1 MQIKEAIEAFAALA
15 QEHRLAVFRLLV
27 REGPNGL
34 PAGEIADR
42 VAVPSSTLSRHLA
55 HLEQAHLL
63 RSWRVKRQIY
73 YAVDIEGTRRL
84 VAFLMEECCQG
95 RPEICGY
102 EDAGSCCNEG
112 DQYHTPIAGGNQVEA
127 SDMTDE
133 LYNVLFLCTG
143 NSARSII
150 AECILNRLG
159 QGKFRAFSGGSHPT
173 GEINPRVIN
182 LLNSL
187 HYQTGK
193 LRSKAW
199 DEFAAASAPEF
210 DFVITVCDNAAGE
223 VCPVWPGQPMTVH
236 WSIPDPAAVTGRDAL
251 IAAAF
256 ADTYRMLER
265 RIGIFVNVASAPLDR
280 PNLKKQLEE
289 IGKTEEAVT
298 PLDATVSRRG
308 Q

>member
-1 MQIKEAIEAFAALA
+1 MQIREAIEAFAALA

-73 YAVDIEGTRRL
+73 YAVDIKGTRRL
-84 VAFLMEECCQG
+84 VAFLTEECCQG

-102 EDAGSCCNEG
+102 ESAEGYCDEG
-112 DQYHTPIAGGNQVEA
+112 DQPHTPVVAGNRRETRN
-127 SDMTDE
+127 MTDK

-143 NSARSII
+143 NSARSIM

-159 QGKFRAFSGGSHPT
+159 QGRFRAFSAGSHPA
-173 GEINPRVIN
+173 GQVNPHALD
-182 LLNSL
+182 LLNRL
-187 HYQTGK
+187 HYPTDK

-199 DEFAAASAPEF
+199 DEFARPGAPEF
-210 DFVITVCDNAAGE
+210 DFVFTVCDNAAGE
-223 VCPVWPGQPMTVH
+223 ACPVWPGQPMTIH
-236 WSIPDPAAVTGRDAL
+236 WSISDPAAVTGRDAV
-251 IAAAF
+251 IATAF
-256 ADTYRMLER
+256 ADAYRMLER
-265 RIGIFVNVASAPLDR
+265 RIGIFVNLASKPLDR
-280 PNLKKQLEE
+280 SRLKKELEGRIE
-289 IGKTEEAVT
+289 DAVT
-298 PLDATVSRRG
+298 PSFEEER

>member
-1 MQIKEAIEAFAALA
+1 M
-15 QEHRLAVFRLLV
+15 FRLLV

-34 PAGEIADR
+34 PAGKIADR
-42 VAVPSSTLSRHLA
+42 VAIPSSTLSRHLA
-55 HLEQAHLL
+55 HLEQARLL

-84 VAFLMEECCQG
+84 VAFLTEECCQG

-102 EDAGSCCNEG
+102 ESEGGCCDEG
-112 DQYHTPIAGGNQVEA
+112 DRVAGGKQVEA
-127 SDMTDE
+127 SDMTDK

-159 QGKFRAFSGGSHPT
+159 QGRFKAFSAGSHPA
-173 GEINPRVIN
+173 GKVNPN
-182 LLNSL
+182 ALALLNRL
-187 HYQTGK
+187 NYPTDA
-193 LRSKAW
+193 LRSKSW
-199 DEFAAASAPEF
+199 DEFAAAGAPEF

-223 VCPVWPGQPMTVH
+223 ACPVWPGQPMTIH
-236 WSIPDPAAVTGRDAL
+236 WSIPDPAAVTGRDAV